1 MRRFGIALLVLAS
14 GLISATATAG
24 ARDPVA
30 VQPVTAVAGAFT
42 LLCYHE
48 VRIDVRDYPDPS
60 AVDSA
65 ALARQFEWLRGNG
78 YVPVSLDQIVAARR
92 GGKPLPAKAVLLSFD
107 DAYLSFYTHVYPLLR
122 EFRFPAVLAVVG
134 KWIDD
139 PHGGP
144 MLFGDQGSVIEA
156 SFPSWGQLREMAAS
170 GFVEITSHTY
180 GLHLGIP
187 ANPQGNLEPAA
198 TARIYDAATGS
209 YENDAAWRARV
220 TADLRRNSD
229 VIERETGRRPRA
241 IAWPYGAY
249 NDDLVRIAG
258 ELGMPVAMTLD
269 DGANT
274 PEVPLTALRRTL
286 ILHNPALAGFVAEVK
301 GPLRPEPVR
310 AVQVDL
316 GDVYSADPAQQER
329 NLSGL
334 LDRIKIL
341 RPSHVFL
348 QATADINGDG
358 SAFAAYFPTAN
369 LPLRADLFNRVAWQ
383 LVTRDRVKVY
393 AVLPV
398 AGFHLSREIVAGIY
412 QDLARHAYFDGVAFE
427 DKLESDGGRNAGT
440 PEFTDFLVSNTR
452 VFRAPLKTM
461 RTLYPEVASATPPL
475 ARDLAGFLAAYDYTG
490 LMAVPGDGSVAGL
503 GVRLAALAADA
514 SGRPGNMQGAT
525 DVRPKV
531 MVMFANAPSRLQQE
545 RRAGETQAGSL
556 LAADMRAL
564 QLQGLLNFGYAS
576 DDFAHDTPPLAV
588 ISPAMSLRSN
598 PLTPGGAG
606 K

>member
-1 MRRFGIALLVLAS
+1 MRQLRLAALFLVS
-14 GLISATATAG
+14 CMINTVVTAQ

-30 VQPVTAVAGAFT
+30 AGPVTAVAGTFT

-65 ALARQFEWLRGNG
+65 ALARQFAWLRGNG
-78 YVPVSLDQIVAARR
+78 YVPVSLDEIVAARQ
-92 GGKPLPAKAVLLSFD
+92 GGKPLPPKAVLLSFD
-107 DAYLSFYTHVYPLLR
+107 DAYLSFYTRVYPLLR
-122 EFRFPAVLAVVG
+122 EFRYPAVLAVVG

-144 MLFGDQGSVIEA
+144 MLFGDKGTVIEA
-156 SFPSWGQLREMAAS
+156 SFPSWRQLREMAAS
-170 GFVEITSHTY
+170 GLVEITSHTY
-180 GLHLGIP
+180 GLHLGVL

-209 YENDAAWRARV
+209 YESDAAWRGRV
-220 TADLRRNSD
+220 TADLLRNSD

-241 IAWPYGAY
+241 IAWPYGSY

-258 ELGMPVAMTLD
+258 ELGMPIAMTLD

-274 PEVPLTALRRTL
+274 PDIPLTQLRRTF
-286 ILHNPALAGFVAEVK
+286 ILHNPALADFVGEVK
-301 GPLRPEPVR
+301 GPLRPEPIR

-316 GDVYSADPAQQER
+316 GDVYSADPVQQER
-329 NLSGL
+329 NLSAL

-341 RPSHVFL
+341 KPSHVYL
-348 QATADINGDG
+348 QATADGDG
-358 SAFAAYFPTAN
+358 NAIAAYFPNAN

-398 AGFHLSREIVAGIY
+398 AGFHLPREIVAGIY
-412 QDLARHAYFDGVAFE
+412 QDLARHAYFDGVVFE
-427 DKLESDGGRNAGT
+427 DKIGPDGRENVAT
-440 PEFTDFLVSNTR
+440 QEFTDLLVRNTR

-461 RTLYPEVASATPPL
+461 RTLFPDTATAPATSPRF
-475 ARDLAGFLAAYDYTG
+475 AQDFAGFLTAYDYTG
-490 LMAVPGDGSVAGL
+490 LMMMPESISGLDVRLTKLVAGASDKL
-503 GVRLAALAADA
+503 GDLYVR
-514 SGRPGNMQGAT
+514 R
-525 DVRPKV
+525 KV
-531 MVMFANAPSRLQQE
+531 VVMFDNSSSQLQREQT
-545 RRAGETQAGSL
+545 AGEAAAGSL
-556 LAADMRAL
+556 LAADMRTL
-564 QLQGLLNFGYAS
+564 QLEGILNFGYAP
-576 DDFAHDTPPLAV
+576 DDFAHNKPPLAQ
-588 ISPAMSLRSN
+588 IAPAMSLRSN
-598 PLTPGGAG
+598 PLSPGGMG

>member
-1 MRRFGIALLVLAS
+1 MIAA
-14 GLISATATAG
+14 AATAG
-24 ARDPVA
+24 ARDPAA
-30 VQPVTAVAGAFT
+30 VQPVTVVAGAFT

-65 ALARQFEWLRGNG
+65 ALARQFAWLRGNG
-78 YVPVSLDQIVAARR
+78 YVPVSLDEIVAARR

-107 DAYLSFYTHVYPLLR
+107 DAYLSFYTHVFPLLR

-144 MLFGDQGSVIEA
+144 MLFGDQGTVIEA
-156 SFPSWGQLREMAAS
+156 SFPSWDQLREMAAS
-170 GFVEITSHTY
+170 GLVEITSHTY
-180 GLHLGIP
+180 GLHLGVP

-198 TARIYDAATGS
+198 TARIYDAATGN

-229 VIERETGRRPRA
+229 VIERETGHRPRA
-241 IAWPYGAY
+241 IAWPYGSY

-258 ELGMPVAMTLD
+258 ELGMPIAMTLD

-274 PEVPLTALRRTL
+274 PDIPLTQLRRTI
-286 ILHNPALAGFVAEVK
+286 ILHNPALADFIAEVK
-301 GPLRPEPVR
+301 GPLRPEPIR
-310 AVQVDL
+310 AIQIDL
-316 GDVYSADPAQQER
+316 GDVYSADLVQQEH
-329 NLSGL
+329 NLSEL

-341 RPSHVFL
+341 RPSHVYL
-348 QATADINGDG
+348 QATADTDGDG
-358 SAFAAYFPTAN
+358 NAVAAYFPTAS

-398 AGFHLSREIVAGIY
+398 AGFHLSRETVTGIY

-427 DKLESDGGRNAGT
+427 DKLEPDGGGNART
-440 PEFTDFLVSNTR
+440 LEFTDLLVRNTR
-452 VFRAPLKTM
+452 MFRAPLKTM
-461 RTLYPEVASATPPL
+461 RTLHPDAVSMPSTTPWL
-475 ARDLAGFLAAYDYTG
+475 SQDFAGYLAAYDYTG
-490 LMAVPGDGSVAGL
+490 LMVVPGSSSVAGL
-503 GVRLAALAADA
+503 GARLSTLAADA
-514 SGRPGNMQGAT
+514 TGRLGTMQRAT
-525 DVRPKV
+525 DVRRKV
-531 MVMFANAPSRLQQE
+531 MVMFANSPARLQQE
-545 RRAGETQAGSL
+545 RKADKAPSGSL

-564 QLQGLLNFGYAS
+564 QLQGVLNFGYAP
-576 DDFAHDTPPLAV
+576 DDFIHDKPPLAQ
-588 ISPAMSLRSN
+588 IAPAMSLRSN
-598 PLTPGGAG
+598 PLSPGGMG